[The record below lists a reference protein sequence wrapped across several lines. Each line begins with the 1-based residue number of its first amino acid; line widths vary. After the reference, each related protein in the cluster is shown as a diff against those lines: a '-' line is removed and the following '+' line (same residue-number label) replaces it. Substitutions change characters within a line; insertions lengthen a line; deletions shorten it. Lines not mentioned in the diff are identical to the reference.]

1 MRVARVIVASAAGFL
16 GLCLPLAAQDQLSA
30 RASFLNAAGEPTG
43 TGTVIGVGEGVLIE
57 MEVHGLPL
65 NSWVAVHVHETGDC
79 DPSTAYESAGEHF
92 NPTGAEHG
100 YRSERGPH
108 VGICPTNMSTRRAS
122 SGRRSSPT
130 S

>member
-1 MRVARVIVASAAGFL
+1 M
-16 GLCLPLAAQDQLSA
+16 
-30 RASFLNAAGEPTG
+30 
-43 TGTVIGVGEGVLIE
+43 IGVGEGVLIE

-79 DPSTAYESAGEHF
+79 DPNTAYEFAREHF

-108 VGICPTNMSTRRAS
+108 VGDLPNQYVDEKGFLRAQTFS
-122 SGRRSSPT
+122 NFLTLGGGEPDVRGKALIVHAEPDDYETQPSGHAGDRIACAVIE
-130 S
+130 